1 MPRAKMN
8 EERRFQI
15 LAALELCIVE
25 QGLAKTSLNDVAE
38 RAGLARPLVRH
49 FVGNRDNMVKLLFQS
64 LIDRG
69 EAQLNNIAEEGDQPN
84 LHHMLDL
91 LFGDL
96 FSNTVSNVVVSELW
110 SLARNSDEIQVRL
123 RSLYDRIF
131 DLLIVGMKAEGYG
144 ASRQERRDTAFCI
157 VSTAYGHASFRE
169 IGLSSKNKNAPRIA
183 ANTLLA
189 DIKSK
194 S

>member
-8 EERRFQI
+8 AERRAQI
-15 LAALELCIVE
+15 LAALELCIVH
-25 QGLAKTSLNDVAE
+25 QGLARTSLNDVAE

-49 FVGNRDNMVKLLFQS
+49 FVGNRDNMIKLLFQS

-69 EAQLNNIAEEGDQPN
+69 EAQLNTLTEDGDQPE
-84 LHHMLDL
+84 LRHMLDL

-96 FSNTVSNVVVSELW
+96 FSNAASNIVVSELW
-110 SLARNSDEIQVRL
+110 SLARNNDKIQASL

-144 ASRQERRDTAFCI
+144 ISKQQRRDTAFCI
-157 VSTAYGHASFRE
+157 VSLAYGHASFRE
-169 IGLSSKNKNAPRIA
+169 IGLSSKKKSAPRLA
-183 ANTLLA
+183 ADTLLA
-189 DIKSK
+189 DILNKS
-194 S
+194 